1 MRSLPGL
8 HVERKSKLEAIRGTV
23 PDPFQSLA
31 GCAFHPRCDE
41 CKSGLCDSGERPQLH
56 AIEEGHLTACLRR
69 GEVAQ

>member
-41 CKSGLCDSGERPQLH
+41 FKSGLCDSGERPQLH
-56 AIEEGHLTACLRR
+56 SIEEGHLTACLRR
-69 GEVAQ
+69 GEGAQ